1 MALLQAQHPS
11 EAEPRLGVSRIDA
24 QRSPEERFGA
34 TKLRA
39 CGADGD
45 RDAHGWSRRPDELLH
60 LRRCERFVQTSPEHR
75 QHRIVRKQAER
86 LVEML
91 GVQVHLAQQRGARCA
106 VPRSH
111 SAVCRC
117 GRTHQT
123 EERPRELPLV
133 GRTIDAHLTAIG
145 EEDVCLPSG

>member
-91 GVQVHLAQQRGARCA
+91 GVQVHLAQQRGARWRYHA
-106 VPRSH
+106 RTPL
-111 SAVCRC
+111 SADA
-117 GRTHQT
+117 
-123 EERPRELPLV
+123 V
-133 GRTIDAHLTAIG
+133 GRTRPRSTLANFHWLAARST
-145 EEDVCLPSG
+145 PT